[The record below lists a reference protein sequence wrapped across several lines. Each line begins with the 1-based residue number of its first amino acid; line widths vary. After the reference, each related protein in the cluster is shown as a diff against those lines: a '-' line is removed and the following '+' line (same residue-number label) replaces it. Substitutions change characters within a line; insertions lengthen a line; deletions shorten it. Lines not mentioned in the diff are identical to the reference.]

1 MSIFIVKCN
10 RLHYNKN
17 MKNEVNLVNFDN
29 NMPLNISII
38 NFDTIFRHNHTQPQ
52 LILFLE
58 GECDVYIENQ
68 VFHAKENDMVLI
80 NKNLFH
86 HLISEKG
93 CTAISTII
101 DVPKFIGPNEKEDFF
116 FKLNTMDIKENP
128 RYSTMRYLVYSL
140 ISYNS
145 MENINS
151 IYTNRAIS
159 YSFFAQLVNDFR
171 VTTSLS
177 SQNKENISLIN
188 TLSAYI
194 NDHYKENISLNDLAS
209 TFSYSPAYLSRLFKS
224 TLNETFIE
232 YYDKL
237 RVNYSLNDLLLNNKT
252 IEDISKENGFD
263 DVRSYVRAFKNINNL
278 TPSEYRQKYKNKSSS
293 FINID
298 KKLLRKQTLD
308 KIIASR
314 EIQTR
319 DANKE
324 NKPRETEVFLECDL
338 KDKTYKMNDA
348 SKTILEINGPS
359 DLTNE
364 LIIENIKKAK
374 QDFGLTY
381 IKVPHLLG
389 RETHLLRKNYND
401 EWTINFVIFSQFI
414 NKILSLGAIPYLV
427 FEYNEKILNRT
438 EFFTLVLSLL
448 QYMSSYLMTNLN
460 EVLISFS
467 FYRDNETYINPASE
481 EYFYLYQDLYL
492 ETRKRLIAAK
502 IGTPFFY
509 KNDILTKKDYFKFI
523 ELCQENELHFDF
535 VPIKYTY
542 NFYMEEE
549 LSKNKNEMKDF
560 LTFLKNRNGYFQ
572 NRMFI
577 EGINFTSSSNNLLN
591 DTIYDSSYL
600 IYNFIE
606 NVNDFSSYSKNSF
619 MDRDSISAYDPNPFH
634 GENGMLT
641 YNNIKKA
648 SYNAFVFLGKL
659 EKNILKKGDGYIV
672 TISKNKIVIL
682 LNNYS
687 HYSDLY
693 ADKEYYQISNLS
705 RYDCFAKSTNVNYEI
720 KIKSIVGN
728 NARIKISSI
737 SKTSGSSYD
746 IWLKAGGI
754 KNLNSE
760 EIETLKNISDLS
772 FEITNKEIINN
783 SISILLNVA
792 PLESKLIEI
801 EINK

>member
-1 MSIFIVKCN
+1 
-10 RLHYNKN
+10 
-17 MKNEVNLVNFDN
+17 MKNEVNLLNFDN

-58 GECDVYIENQ
+58 GECDIYLENV
-68 VFHAKENDMVLI
+68 VFHAKENDMILI

-86 HLISEKG
+86 HLISETG
-93 CTAISTII
+93 CTIISTII
-101 DVPKFIGPNEKEDFF
+101 DVNKFIGPNEKEDFF
-116 FKLNTMDIKENP
+116 FNLNTMEIKDNP
-128 RYSTMRYLVYSL
+128 RYSTIRYLVYSL

-151 IYTNRAIS
+151 IYTNRAIAS
-159 YSFFAQLVNDFR
+159 SFFAQLVNDFR
-171 VTTSLS
+171 ITTSLS
-177 SQNKENISLIN
+177 SQNKESFNLIN
-188 TLSAYI
+188 TLTAYI
-194 NDHYKENISLNDLAS
+194 NDHYKENISLNDLAAH
-209 TFSYSPAYLSRLFKS
+209 FSYSPSYLSRLFKS
-224 TLNETFIE
+224 SFNETFIE

-252 IEDISKENGFD
+252 IEDISSENGYD

-278 TPSEYRQKYKNKSSS
+278 TPREYRSKYKNKSSN

-308 KIIASR
+308 KILASR
-314 EIQTR
+314 DLQTR
-319 DANKE
+319 DTNKE
-324 NKPRETEVFLECDL
+324 KKPRDTEVFLEIDL
-338 KDKTYKMNDA
+338 KDKTYKMNEA
-348 SKTILEINGPS
+348 SKSILEINGPS

-364 LIIENIKKAK
+364 IIIENIKKAK
-374 QDFGLTY
+374 TDFGLTY

-389 RETHLLRKNYND
+389 RETHLLRKNNDD

-427 FEYNEKILNRT
+427 FEYNPKILSRT

-448 QYMSSYLMTNLN
+448 QYMSLSSYNKLDKI
-460 EVLISFS
+460 LISYS
-467 FYRDNETYINPASE
+467 FYRDDETYLNPSSE
-481 EYFYLYQDLYL
+481 EHFYLYQDLYL
-492 ETRKRLIAAK
+492 ETRKRLINAK

-509 KNDILTKKDYFKFI
+509 KDDIYNKKDYFKFL
-523 ELCQENELHFDF
+523 ELSKENELYFDF
-535 VPIKYTY
+535 IPIKYTY
-542 NFYMEEE
+542 NFYVKEE

-560 LTFLKNRNGYFQ
+560 LTYLKNHNGYYQ
-572 NRMFI
+572 NKMYI
-577 EGINFTSSSNNLLN
+577 EGINFTSSNDNLLN
-591 DTIYDSSYL
+591 DTIYASSYL

-606 NVNDFSSYSKNSF
+606 NVDDISSYSKNSF
-619 MDRDSISAYDPNPFH
+619 IDRDSISAYDPNPFH

-659 EKNILKKGDGYIV
+659 EKNILKKNEGYIATV
-672 TISKNKIVIL
+672 FKNKIVIL
-682 LNNYS
+682 FNNYT

-693 ADKEYYQISNLS
+693 ASKEYYQISNLS
-705 RYDCFAKSTNVNYEI
+705 RYDCFPKSTNVNY
-720 KIKSIVGN
+720 KIRLKSINGSV
-728 NARIKISSI
+728 ARIKTSSI

-754 KNLNSE
+754 KNLNNE

-772 FEITNKEIINN
+772 FVIENQEIKNNEI
-783 SISILLNVA
+783 SISLNVA
-792 PLESKLIEI
+792 PLESKLVEI
-801 EINK
+801 ELTR